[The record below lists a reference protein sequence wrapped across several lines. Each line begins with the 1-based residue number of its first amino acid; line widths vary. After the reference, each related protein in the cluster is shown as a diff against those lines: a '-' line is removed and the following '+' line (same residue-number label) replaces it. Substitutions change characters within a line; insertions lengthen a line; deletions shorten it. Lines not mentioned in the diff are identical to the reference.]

1 MKFYSSKLSKDIQNQ
16 IQNNLLK
23 QGISFSEKFTETM
36 KITFKD
42 ESVNKEVMVLYLEW
56 GNFSMEVK
64 VLNNIESNSKHIGFI

>member
-23 QGISFSEKFTETM
+23 QGISFSEKITETM

>member
-1 MKFYSSKLSKDIQNQ
+1 MKFYSSKLSKDIKNQ